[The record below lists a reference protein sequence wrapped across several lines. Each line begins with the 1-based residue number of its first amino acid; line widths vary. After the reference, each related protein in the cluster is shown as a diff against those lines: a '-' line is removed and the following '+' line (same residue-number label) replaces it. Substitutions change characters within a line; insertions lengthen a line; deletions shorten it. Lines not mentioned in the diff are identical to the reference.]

1 MSETDSGALPRYL
14 RPRRL
19 SYDTEMETPLR
30 A

>member
-19 SYDTEMETPLR
+19 SYGTEMETPFG
-30 A
+30 